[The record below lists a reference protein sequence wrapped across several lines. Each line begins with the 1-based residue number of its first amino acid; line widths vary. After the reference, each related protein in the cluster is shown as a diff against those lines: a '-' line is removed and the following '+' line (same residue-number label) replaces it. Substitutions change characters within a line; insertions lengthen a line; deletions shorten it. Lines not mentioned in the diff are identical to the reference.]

1 MQWFSLFL
9 IFGLLAMIGSL
20 GSLTAAEPA
29 PEPKGRPY
37 TTRRP
42 RNDNDDDRR

>member
-1 MQWFSLFL
+1 MQWFNLFL
-9 IFGLLAMIGSL
+9 IFGILAMIGSL
-20 GSLTAAEPA
+20 GTLTTAEPA